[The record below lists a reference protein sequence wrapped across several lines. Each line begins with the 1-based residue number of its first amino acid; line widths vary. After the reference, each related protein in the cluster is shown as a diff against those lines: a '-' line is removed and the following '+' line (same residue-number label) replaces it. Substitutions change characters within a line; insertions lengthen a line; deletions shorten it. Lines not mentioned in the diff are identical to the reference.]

1 MILLYSTLGFWKNF
15 SPQMAQTNTD
25 LIPLI
30 RRSLDIDLEDDI
42 RYEELNK
49 YIAAHIN
56 QLIQTDFEKLVSL
69 LYRIDISEK
78 KLKHLLQQSRGQDA
92 GKIIADL
99 ILERQEQKIKSRSRF
114 KQQDDDIINDEKW

>member
-1 MILLYSTLGFWKNF
+1 MT
-15 SPQMAQTNTD
+15 QTNTD

-30 RRSLDIDLEDDI
+30 RRSLDIDLGDDI